1 MKLGWWR
8 MGSQVGTAL
17 LKHPVFG
24 DLPHEGF
31 LSPLLFRIIGN
42 GKPLAGS
49 GIAEKDLFM
58 VGEGREECFAYL
70 AQRNVGDG
78 VAVESFGLD
87 LLSGKPEGAAI
98 LDGMI
103 DFARRLK

>member
-1 MKLGWWR
+1 M
-8 MGSQVGTAL
+8 
-17 LKHPVFG
+17 
-24 DLPHEGF
+24 PHEGF

-49 GIAEKDLFM
+49 GIAEEDLFM

-70 AQRNVGDG
+70 VRRKVGEG

-87 LLSGKPEGAAI
+87 LLSGKPEGSAV

-103 DFARRLK
+103 NFARGLK